1 MRVKARDQ
9 LGIPTQTERLFSSR
23 VSGFR
28 TDGMAPGSPDHEP
41 EARPDSSTHPA
52 AGAARYPDGF
62 HTVSAEGARMQQMTD
77 EIVAGID
84 APPEPAAH
92 DPSHTHWF
100 TPPDVRLLTADEEV
114 TLARAVQA
122 GCLEA
127 KQRMVES
134 NLRLV
139 ISIAK
144 RYRCR
149 GLSFEDLVQEGV
161 IGLMAAIARFDP
173 DKGYRFSTYAT
184 HWIRQAIGRAIDNHS
199 RLIRLPSHVSDA
211 LRKLERA
218 RLLLA
223 RRLGRQP
230 TLLELSTEAE
240 VPLAKI
246 QGLLQSSQEPLS
258 LDALLGETEETSLGD
273 LLLDAT
279 APDPEL
285 HTIHSRTRESLEMI
299 LNVLRPRE
307 RRVIEKRFG
316 FADGRVHS
324 LQEVGE
330 QMKMSREGVRQIEVR
345 ALRKLREAACASRL
359 DDYPVY

>member
-1 MRVKARDQ
+1 MERIEVS
-9 LGIPTQTERLFSSR
+9 TEDPCMHL
-23 VSGFR
+23 
-28 TDGMAPGSPDHEP
+28 
-41 EARPDSSTHPA
+41 
-52 AGAARYPDGF
+52 
-62 HTVSAEGARMQQMTD
+62 TD
-77 EIVAGID
+77 EMD
-84 APPEPAAH
+84 ASLDGSDEPLPAESQA
-92 DPSHTHWF
+92 THWL
-100 TPPDVRLLTADEEV
+100 TPSDAGLLTAEEEV
-114 TLARAVQA
+114 SLTREVRL
-122 GCLEA
+122 GSLHA

-211 LRKLERA
+211 LRKLERI
-218 RLLLA
+218 RMLMA

-230 TLLELSTEAE
+230 TLSELALEAE
-240 VPLAKI
+240 VPIKKI
-246 QGLLQSSQEPLS
+246 QSLVQSSQEPLS

-273 LLLDAT
+273 LLLDAS
-279 APDPEL
+279 AADPEMT
-285 HTIHSRTRESLEMI
+285 TIHSRTRESLEMI

-330 QMKMSREGVRQIEVR
+330 QMQMSREGVRQIEVR
-345 ALRKLREAACASRL
+345 ALRKLREAAHASRL
-359 DDYPVY
+359 DDCPV

>member
-1 MRVKARDQ
+1 MDDAVT
-9 LGIPTQTERLFSSR
+9 GIEE
-23 VSGFR
+23 V
-28 TDGMAPGSPDHEP
+28 DEP
-41 EARPDSSTHPA
+41 P
-52 AGAARYPDGF
+52 
-62 HTVSAEGARMQQMTD
+62 
-77 EIVAGID
+77 
-84 APPEPAAH
+84 AH
-92 DPSHTHWF
+92 DPHHSYWF
-100 TPPDVRLLTADEEV
+100 STPDARLLTPEEEV
-114 TLARAVQA
+114 ALAREVKA
-122 GCLEA
+122 GSLEA
-127 KQRMVES
+127 RQRMVES

-161 IGLMAAIARFDP
+161 VGLMAAITRYDP
-173 DKGYRFSTYAT
+173 EKGYRFSTYAT

-211 LRKLERA
+211 LRKLERS

-230 TLLELSTEAE
+230 TLSELSVETD
-240 VPLAKI
+240 VPIKKI

-258 LDALLGETEETSLGD
+258 LDALLGDTEETSLVD
-273 LLLDAT
+273 LLLDAS
-279 APDPEL
+279 APDPEQ
-285 HTIHSRTRESLEMI
+285 HTIHNRSRESLEMI

-330 QMKMSREGVRQIEVR
+330 QMQMSREGVRQIEVR
-345 ALRKLREAACASRL
+345 ALRKLKQAARTHL
-359 DDYPVY
+359 MDERPV

>member
-1 MRVKARDQ
+1 
-9 LGIPTQTERLFSSR
+9 
-23 VSGFR
+23 
-28 TDGMAPGSPDHEP
+28 
-41 EARPDSSTHPA
+41 
-52 AGAARYPDGF
+52 
-62 HTVSAEGARMQQMTD
+62 MQHLTD
-77 EIVAGID
+77 ETVPGLDDSEEIPQEPQNSAQWLTASD
-84 APPEPAAH
+84 A
-92 DPSHTHWF
+92 
-100 TPPDVRLLTADEEV
+100 RLLTAAEEV
-114 TLARAVQA
+114 DLARQVRA
-122 GCLEA
+122 GSLEA
-127 KQRMVES
+127 RQRMVEA

-149 GLSFEDLVQEGV
+149 GLSFEDLVQEGI
-161 IGLMAAIARFDP
+161 IGLMAAIARYDP

-184 HWIRQAIGRAIDNHS
+184 HWIRQAIGRSIDNHG

-211 LRKLERA
+211 LRKLERC
-218 RLLLA
+218 RSLLA

-230 TLLELSTEAE
+230 TLTELSQETD
-240 VPLAKI
+240 VPVKKL

-273 LLLDAT
+273 LLLDTA
-279 APDPEL
+279 APDPEQQ
-285 HTIHSRTRESLEMI
+285 TIHSRGRESLENI

-330 QMKMSREGVRQIEVR
+330 QLQMSREGVRQIEVR
-345 ALRKLREAACASRL
+345 ALRKLKQAAHAFRL
-359 DDYPVY
+359 DDCAV

>member
-1 MRVKARDQ
+1 
-9 LGIPTQTERLFSSR
+9 
-23 VSGFR
+23 
-28 TDGMAPGSPDHEP
+28 
-41 EARPDSSTHPA
+41 
-52 AGAARYPDGF
+52 
-62 HTVSAEGARMQQMTD
+62 MQQLSD
-77 EIVAGID
+77 EIVPGAEAGD
-84 APPEPAAH
+84 PVPHDTLQAH
-92 DPSHTHWF
+92 WY
-100 TPPDVRLLTADEEV
+100 TPPQARLLTAADEV
-114 TLARAVQA
+114 RLAREVQA
-122 GCLEA
+122 GSLEA
-127 KQRMVES
+127 RQRMVES

-161 IGLMAAIARFDP
+161 LGLMAAIARFDP
-173 DKGYRFSTYAT
+173 EKGYRFSTYAT

-199 RLIRLPSHVSDA
+199 RLIRLPSHISDA

-230 TLLELSTEAE
+230 TLAELAAEAE
-240 VPLAKI
+240 VPMTKI

-273 LLLDAT
+273 LLLDAG

-285 HTIHSRTRESLEMI
+285 QTIHSRTRESLESM

-330 QMKMSREGVRQIEVR
+330 QLKMSREGVRQIEVR
-345 ALRKLREAACASRL
+345 ALRKLREAAYATRM
-359 DDYPVY
+359 DEYPAY